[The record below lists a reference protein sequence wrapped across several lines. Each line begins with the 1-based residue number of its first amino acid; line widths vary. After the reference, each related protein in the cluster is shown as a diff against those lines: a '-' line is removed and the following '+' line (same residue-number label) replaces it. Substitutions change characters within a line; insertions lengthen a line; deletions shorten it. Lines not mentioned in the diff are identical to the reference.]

1 MPLPRLSV
9 RSADF
14 CSIPFDQR
22 PDGRVAVHRLEHV
35 EAGTVQSNYRKVVI
49 QRCEPP
55 FVGTMLIGDQ
65 VGDVPGQEIQGL
77 SCKMA
82 WFVDSNSWLH
92 VSRGALST
100 EAYTSCRFSCKNS
113 TALWG
118 LQMRRGG
125 GAIRDDECPVH
136 DGMDTANIL
145 ILAGGQARVR
155 VGIVGKYHARIK
167 RAAFTVLKTPDVRD
181 RMFCWCRI
189 FPSDRSTGSHC
200 GGFWNEI
207 RRSIVDGD
215 RSVGRCGRGR
225 PCSPQHHDQHDEE
238 CLYRDGAFHTHDFSI
253 TILPCRSRRQVGL
266 RGRSVRREQ
275 T

>member
-35 EAGTVQSNYRKVVI
+35 EAGTVQPNYRKVVI

-92 VSRGALST
+92 VSRGALSGVKRRSLH
-100 EAYTSCRFSCKNS
+100 ELPLFLQELYGVV
-113 TALWG
+113 G
-118 LQMRRGG
+118 LT
-125 GAIRDDECPVH
+125 DEK
-136 DGMDTANIL
+136 G
-145 ILAGGQARVR
+145 R
-155 VGIVGKYHARIK
+155 
-167 RAAFTVLKTPDVRD
+167 
-181 RMFCWCRI
+181 
-189 FPSDRSTGSHC
+189 GSH
-200 GGFWNEI
+200 
-207 RRSIVDGD
+207 
-215 RSVGRCGRGR
+215 
-225 PCSPQHHDQHDEE
+225 P
-238 CLYRDGAFHTHDFSI
+238 
-253 TILPCRSRRQVGL
+253 
-266 RGRSVRREQ
+266 
-275 T
+275 